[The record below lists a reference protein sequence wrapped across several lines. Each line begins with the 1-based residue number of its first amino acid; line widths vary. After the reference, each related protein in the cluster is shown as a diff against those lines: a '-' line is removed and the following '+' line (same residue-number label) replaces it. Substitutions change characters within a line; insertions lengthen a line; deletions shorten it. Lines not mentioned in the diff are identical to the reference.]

1 MIEDYLNEMR
11 RRIQEQEFMDEVRWM
26 QEKYD
31 LDFEE
36 AKEKVKEL
44 YKKGLK

>member
-11 RRIQEQEFMDEVRWM
+11 KRIQEQEFMDEVRWM

-36 AKEKVKEL
+36 AKERVKEL
-44 YKKGLK
+44 YRKGLK

>member
-36 AKEKVKEL
+36 AKERVKEL

>member
-1 MIEDYLNEMR
+1 MTEDYLNEMR
-11 RRIQEQEFMDEVRWM
+11 KRIQEQEFLDEVRWM

-31 LDFEE
+31 LDFKE
-36 AKEKVKEL
+36 AKEKVIEL